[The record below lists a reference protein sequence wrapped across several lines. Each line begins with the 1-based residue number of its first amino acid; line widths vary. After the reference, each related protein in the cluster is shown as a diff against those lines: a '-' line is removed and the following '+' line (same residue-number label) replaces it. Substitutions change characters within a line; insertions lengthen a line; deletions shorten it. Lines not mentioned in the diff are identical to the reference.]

1 MVDNIYDLS
10 YILIMQIL
18 TDDFFA
24 ALAHPLRL
32 RILMLLEG
40 EGELCVCELTHTL
53 EVSQPM
59 VSRHLAQLR
68 ESGLVAD
75 RRRGLW
81 IYYRLQ
87 PDLPEWARRV
97 LNETA
102 QGVIRS
108 EPFVTDRKVLKK
120 MPNRP
125 ASRCCA

>member
-1 MVDNIYDLS
+1 M
-10 YILIMQIL
+10 

-32 RILMLLEG
+32 RMLMLLQQ
-40 EGELCVCELTHTL
+40 EGELCVCELTHVL
-53 EVSQPM
+53 DVSQPM

-68 ESGLVAD
+68 EAGLVSD

-81 IYYRLQ
+81 IYYRLH
-87 PDLPEWARRV
+87 PDLPAWAGQV

-102 QGVIRS
+102 AGVANAS
-108 EPFVTDRKVLKK
+108 PFVEDRKQLSK

-125 ASRCCA
+125 AGRCCA

>member
-1 MVDNIYDLS
+1 MTV
-10 YILIMQIL
+10 L

-32 RILMLLEG
+32 RMLMLLQQ
-40 EGELCVCELTHTL
+40 EGELCVCELTHSL
-53 EVSQPM
+53 HVSQPM

-81 IYYRLQ
+81 IYYRLH
-87 PDLPEWARRV
+87 PDLPGWATKV
-97 LNETA
+97 LDDTV
-102 QGVIRS
+102 QGVMS
-108 EPFVTDRKVLKK
+108 KPPFVEDRRTLKK

-125 ASRCCA
+125 EGRCCS

>member
-1 MVDNIYDLS
+1 MS
-10 YILIMQIL
+10 IL

-32 RILMLLEG
+32 RMLMLLQQ

-68 ESGLVAD
+68 EAGLVAD
-75 RRRGLW
+75 RRQGLW
-81 IYYRLQ
+81 IYYRLH
-87 PDLPEWARRV
+87 PELPEWASQV
-97 LNETA
+97 LSETA
-102 QGVIRS
+102 RGVGQQA
-108 EPFVTDRKVLKK
+108 PFAEDRKLLQH

-125 ASRCCA
+125 DGRCCA